1 MQHITCFSAVGRSF
15 EARQAHR
22 QGHTHTSAASHD
34 DELDVLFCSVRQYCE
49 NVGPYPHYDPHS
61 IYRYGWW
68 YSYLVSHPRTGLVVV
83 TGAGRLSSKVE
94 LCLPE

>member
-1 MQHITCFSAVGRSF
+1 MKRDDHTGRV
-15 EARQAHR
+15 
-22 QGHTHTSAASHD
+22 THTSAASHD
-34 DELDVLFCSVRQYCE
+34 DELGALFCPVRQYCE

-83 TGAGRLSSKVE
+83 TGAGRLSSEVE
-94 LCLPE
+94 LGLPEREWRMYA